1 MLPCIVR
8 PILSVTHAT
17 VSKFDCKKKHERIS
31 IHSLFYGYKSFKVT
45 IMEHTETK
53 TDTDT
58 GTHLR
63 LTIKTCTV
71 IVVSNKYNLTAKL

>member
-17 VSKFDCKKKHERIS
+17 VSKFDCKKKNHERIS

-45 IMEHTETK
+45 IMEHTETG
-53 TDTDT
+53 TDT

-71 IVVSNKYNLTAKL
+71 ILVSNKYNFNAKL

>member
-17 VSKFDCKKKHERIS
+17 VSKFDCKKKNMKEFLYIAC
-31 IHSLFYGYKSFKVT
+31 FMEVT
-45 IMEHTETK
+45 IMEHTE

-71 IVVSNKYNLTAKL
+71 ILVSNKYNFNAKL

>member
-8 PILSVTHAT
+8 PIVSVTHAT

-31 IHSLFYGYKSFKVT
+31 THSLFYRYKSFKVT
-45 IMEHTETK
+45 IMEHTETE

-71 IVVSNKYNLTAKL
+71 ILVSNKYNFNAKL